1 MKLKTCDRC
10 PRKTHYYI
18 ERIKDGKVIET
29 ICNEC
34 KFDEECEKRRLSSQ
48 NYPSQRLE

>member
-10 PRKTHYYI
+10 PRETYYYV
-18 ERIKDGKVIET
+18 ERVRGGKVIET

-34 KFDEECEKRRLSSQ
+34 KFEEERENRRLSYQ
-48 NYPSQRLE
+48 NNPSQRVE